1 MAKVVPIQTNF
12 TAGEL
17 SPRVHSRVDIAKY
30 NNGLKT
36 CENVQLLVHGGARRR
51 PGLRYVQ
58 EAKSNTQRA
67 RLIGFV
73 YDRDQAYMLEFG
85 NLYMRVFKD
94 GAWNGTEVVT
104 PYTSAMLPELN
115 YTQNTDTMFLA
126 HPQVPVQR
134 LQRFGDTSWVMLAA
148 PFTVEPFEELGTKPA
163 VSLTLS
169 AATVGAGRNFGAP
182 GAFLSGDVGR
192 VIYSTAGAAT
202 ITAFIDANNVTAT
215 ITSAFAGTAIAS
227 GAWTLNGT
235 PQASVKPSAK
245 DPVGANITLT
255 SDASVTTEAAKNI
268 TGISHNGTDTVNITI
283 PAHGYASGNSVQI
296 AGITPAAYNGT
307 QAITVINTN
316 TVTYNLT
323 PDPGP
328 ATVLGTATRI
338 VSPTALNIWRAEDVG
353 KFVKI
358 NGGLVKITAITSGLI
373 ANGQI
378 MQALNSVVSAIPN
391 SWTLN
396 RSIWGG
402 SNGYPRAVTLHEQ
415 RLFLAGAPGSPQTL
429 SATSIGNYL
438 NFELGTKD
446 DDAFSYEL
454 STSQAA
460 FIQHLAQN
468 KRLMVFTSS
477 NEMSVRGG
485 VERPI
490 TATNIQKSD
499 ESTAGANSVRPVKVG
514 SEIIFVQRAGRKV
527 RACGFVYNIDG
538 FDSPD
543 RSVFSE
549 HITVSGIT
557 ETAYQQEPES
567 TLYCVRGDG
576 QLLAVSYD
584 IGQEVNGWARWITD
598 GTVESVASIPTTNS
612 EQTWVIV
619 RRVINGVE
627 KRFIEYFDPVLKLD
641 AAITASSVPGATV
654 WAGLVH
660 LEGKTVKA
668 VADNVYMGEFTVT
681 GGSITLQRKA
691 FAVQIGLPYTPKL
704 VLLNP
709 EVGSQAGT
717 SQGAAIS
724 VAEVIVRVLDTVS
737 CYINGEVQTFRKIG
751 NNLLDR
757 APEVGTGGLRQT
769 KLSEELYSNE
779 LEITQPNPVDFHV
792 LAVIRKCTIND

>member
-1 MAKVVPIQTNF
+1 MAKVVSIQTNF

-58 EAKSNTQRA
+58 EAKSNSQRA

-85 NLYMRVFKD
+85 NLYMRVYKD
-94 GAWNGTEVVT
+94 GVWNGTEVVT

-148 PFTVEPFEELGTKPA
+148 PFTVEPFAELGTKPA
-163 VSLTLS
+163 APLTLS
-169 AATVGAGRNFGAP
+169 AATVGAGRNFGAF

-192 VIYSTAGAAT
+192 VIYSMAGAAT
-202 ITAFIDANNVTAT
+202 ITAFSDANNVTAI
-215 ITSAFAGTAIAS
+215 ITSAFASIAIAS
-227 GAWTLNGT
+227 GAWTLDGT
-235 PQASVKPSAK
+235 PLVSIKPSAK
-245 DPVGANITLT
+245 DPIGENITLT
-255 SDASVTTEAAKNI
+255 SQVVLTPEPEKAITSISYVINKVQVT
-268 TGISHNGTDTVNITI
+268 VV
-283 PAHGYASGNSVQI
+283 AHGWSTGNNVEVT
-296 AGITPAAYNGT
+296 GVTPAAYNGT
-307 QAITVINTN
+307 HAITVIDVDTFTYVITN
-316 TVTYNLT
+316 
-323 PDPGP
+323 PGP
-328 ATVLGTATRI
+328 ATVLGIAKTFT
-338 VSPTALNIWRAEDVG
+338 SSTALGAWRLEDVG

-358 NGGLVKITAITSGLI
+358 NGGLIKITAYTSALI
-373 ANGQI
+373 VSGKI
-378 MQALNSVVSAIPN
+378 MQVLDSDVVSVPN
-391 SWTLN
+391 AWTLN
-396 RSIWGG
+396 KSIWGAD
-402 SNGYPRAVTLHEQ
+402 NGYPRAVTLHEQ

-429 SATSIGNYL
+429 SATRIGDYL

-454 STSQAA
+454 SSSQAA

-485 VERPI
+485 IERPI

-527 RACGFVYNIDG
+527 RACGFVYSIDG

-549 HITVSGIT
+549 HITASGIT

-598 GTVESVASIPTTNS
+598 GTVESVASIPTTDS
-612 EQTWVIV
+612 EQTWVVV
-619 RRVINGVE
+619 RRVVSGVE
-627 KRFIEYFDPVLKLD
+627 KRFIEYFAPALKLD
-641 AAITASSVPGATV
+641 AAITAISIPGATV
-654 WAGLVH
+654 WLGLGH

-668 VADNVYMGEFTVT
+668 VADNVYMGEYTVT
-681 GGSITLQRKA
+681 GGSITLPRKA
-691 FAVQIGLPYTPKL
+691 FSVEIGLPYTPKV

-757 APEVGTGGLRQT
+757 VPEVGTGGLRQS
-769 KLSEELYSNE
+769 KLSEELYRNE

>member
-36 CENVQLLVHGGARRR
+36 CENVQLLVHGGARSR

-58 EAKSNTQRA
+58 EAKSNTQRS

-85 NLYMRVFKD
+85 NLYMRVYKN
-94 GAWNGTEVVT
+94 GAWNGTDIVT
-104 PYTSAMLPELN
+104 PYTTAMLPQLN

-148 PFTVEPFEELGTKPA
+148 PFTVEPFAELGTKPA
-163 VSLTLS
+163 VALTLS

-192 VIYSTAGAAT
+192 VIYAMAGAAT
-202 ITAFIDANNVTAT
+202 ITAFVDANNVSAT

-227 GAWTLNGT
+227 GRWTLDGT
-235 PQASVKPSAK
+235 PQASIKPSAK
-245 DPVGANITLT
+245 EPVGASITLT
-255 SDASVTTEAAKNI
+255 SDAVTAIEAPKTI
-268 TGISHNGTDTVNITI
+268 TGLAHDGTSVVTATIVSHGWS
-283 PAHGYASGNSVQI
+283 SGNTVQI
-296 AGITPAAYNGT
+296 AGVTPAGYNGT
-307 QAITVINTN
+307 YIITVIGSDTF
-316 TVTYNLT
+316 TYSLA
-323 PDPGP
+323 PDPG
-328 ATVLGTATRI
+328 AVTALGTAAR
-338 VSPTALNIWRAEDVG
+338 SLSGAPAQAWRAEDVG

-358 NGGLVKITAITSGLI
+358 NGGLVQITAYASNLSV
-373 ANGQI
+373 NGKI
-378 MQALNSVVSAIPN
+378 LQALASDISSIPN
-391 SWTLN
+391 AWTLN

-402 SNGYPRAVTLHEQ
+402 ADGYPRAVTLHEQ

-429 SATSIGNYL
+429 SASRIGDYL
-438 NFELGTKD
+438 NFELGPKE

-454 STSQAA
+454 SSSQAA

-499 ESTAGANSVRPVKVG
+499 ESTAGANSVRPVKIG

-527 RACGFVYNIDG
+527 RACGFVYSIDG

-549 HITVSGIT
+549 HITAGGVT

-567 TLYCVRGDG
+567 TLYCVRADG

-598 GTVESVASIPTTNS
+598 GTVESVASIPTTDS
-612 EQTWVIV
+612 EQTWIVV
-619 RRVINGVE
+619 RRIVNGVE
-627 KRFIEYFDPVLKLD
+627 KRFIEYFAPELKLD

-654 WAGLVH
+654 WSGLAH

-668 VADNVYMGEFTVT
+668 VADNFYIGEFIVT
-681 GGSITLQRKA
+681 GGSITIPRKA
-691 FAVQIGLPYTPKL
+691 FAVQIGLPYTPRV

-724 VAEVIVRVLDTVS
+724 VAEVIVRVMDTVS

-757 APEVGTGGLRQT
+757 VPEVGTGGLRQT
-769 KLSEELYSNE
+769 KLSEQIYLNE

>member
-1 MAKVVPIQTNF
+1 MAKVVTIQTNF

-51 PGLRYVQ
+51 PGLRFVR

-85 NLYMRVFKD
+85 NLYMRVYKN
-94 GAWNGTEVVT
+94 GAWNGTEIVT

-148 PFTVEPFEELGTKPA
+148 PFTVEPFAELGTTPA
-163 VSLTLS
+163 AALTLS
-169 AATVGAGRNFGAP
+169 AATVGVGRNFGAP
-182 GAFLSGDVGR
+182 GAFVSGDVGR
-192 VIYSTAGAAT
+192 VIYAMAGAAT
-202 ITAFIDANNVTAT
+202 ITAFFDSNNVTAT
-215 ITSAFAGTAIAS
+215 ITSAFSSAVIAAGS
-227 GAWTLNGT
+227 WTLDGT
-235 PQASVKPSAK
+235 SQASIKPSAK
-245 DPVGANITLT
+245 EPVGASITLT
-255 SDASVTTEAAKNI
+255 SDAVTALETLKTF
-268 TGISHNGTDTVNITI
+268 TGLSHNGTSIVTATI
-283 PAHGYASGNSVQI
+283 VAHGWSSGNTVQV
-296 AGITPAAYNGT
+296 AGVTPAGYNGT
-307 QAITVINTN
+307 YVITVIGANTF
-316 TVTYNLT
+316 TYSLA
-323 PDPGP
+323 PDPG
-328 ATVLGTATRI
+328 AVTVLGTAARSLSGAPAQT
-338 VSPTALNIWRAEDVG
+338 WRAEDVG
-353 KFVKI
+353 KFVRI
-358 NGGLVKITAITSGLI
+358 NGGLVQITAYASNLVV
-373 ANGQI
+373 NGKILQTLASDI
-378 MQALNSVVSAIPN
+378 SSIPN
-391 SWTLN
+391 AWTLN

-402 SNGYPRAVTLHEQ
+402 SDGYPRAVILHEQ

-429 SATSIGNYL
+429 SASRISDYL

-527 RACGFVYNIDG
+527 RACGFVYSIDG

-549 HITVSGIT
+549 HIPAGARIN
-557 ETAYQQEPES
+557 A
-567 TLYCVRGDG
+567 
-576 QLLAVSYD
+576 LLRA
-584 IGQEVNGWARWITD
+584 WRW
-598 GTVESVASIPTTNS
+598 
-612 EQTWVIV
+612 
-619 RRVINGVE
+619 
-627 KRFIEYFDPVLKLD
+627 
-641 AAITASSVPGATV
+641 
-654 WAGLVH
+654 
-660 LEGKTVKA
+660 
-668 VADNVYMGEFTVT
+668 TVT
-681 GGSITLQRKA
+681 GRELRHWA
-691 FAVQIGLPYTPKL
+691 
-704 VLLNP
+704 
-709 EVGSQAGT
+709 GSQRLGT
-717 SQGAAIS
+717 
-724 VAEVIVRVLDTVS
+724 
-737 CYINGEVQTFRKIG
+737 
-751 NNLLDR
+751 
-757 APEVGTGGLRQT
+757 
-769 KLSEELYSNE
+769 
-779 LEITQPNPVDFHV
+779 VDY
-792 LAVIRKCTIND
+792 

>member
-1 MAKVVPIQTNF
+1 MAKVEPIQTNF

-30 NNGLKT
+30 NNGLKA

-51 PGLRYVQ
+51 PGLRFVR

-94 GAWNGTEVVT
+94 GAWNGTEIVT

-134 LQRFGDTSWVMLAA
+134 LQRFGDTSWAMLAA
-148 PFTVEPFEELGTKPA
+148 PFTVEPFAELGTQPA
-163 VSLTLS
+163 AALTLS

-192 VIYSTAGAAT
+192 VIYSLAGAAT
-202 ITAFIDANNVTAT
+202 ITAFVNANNVTAT
-215 ITSAFAGTAIAS
+215 ISSAFAGVSIAS
-227 GAWTLNGT
+227 GAWTLDGT
-235 PQASVKPSAK
+235 PQALLKPSAK
-245 DPVGANITLT
+245 DLVGASITLT
-255 SDASVTTEAAKNI
+255 SDAVVTLEAPKTI
-268 TGISHNGTDTVNITI
+268 TGLAHDGTSTVTATI
-283 PAHGYASGNSVQI
+283 VAHGWTSGNSVQV
-296 AGITPAAYNGT
+296 AGVTPAGYNGT
-307 QAITVINTN
+307 HVIAVINAD
-316 TVTYNLT
+316 TVSYSLT
-323 PDPGP
+323 PDPSA
-328 ATVLGTATRI
+328 ATVLGTAAR
-338 VSPTALNIWRAEDVG
+338 ALSGTPRDVWHAEDVG

-358 NGGLVKITAITSGLI
+358 NGGLVKVTAITSPLV
-373 ANGQI
+373 AVGQI
-378 MQALNSVVSAIPN
+378 MQALDADIAAIPN
-391 SWTLN
+391 AWTLN

-402 SNGYPRAVTLHEQ
+402 TNGYPRAVTLHEQ

-429 SATSIGNYL
+429 SATRIGDYL

-454 STSQAA
+454 SSSQAS

-490 TATNIQKSD
+490 TANNIQKSD
-499 ESTAGANSVRPVKVG
+499 ESTAGANGVRPVKVG
-514 SEIIFVQRAGRKV
+514 SEVIFVQRAGRKV
-527 RACGFVYNIDG
+527 RACGYVYSIDG

-549 HITVSGIT
+549 HITDSGIT

-567 TLYCVRGDG
+567 TLFCVRADG
-576 QLLAVSYD
+576 QLLGVSYD
-584 IGQEVNGWARWITD
+584 LGQEVNGWSRWITD
-598 GTVESVASIPTTNS
+598 GTIESVASIPTTDS

-619 RRVINGVE
+619 RRIINGVE
-627 KRFIEYFDPVLKLD
+627 KRYVEYFVPELKLD

-654 WAGLVH
+654 WGGLTH

-681 GGSITLQRKA
+681 GGSITLERQA
-691 FAVQIGLPYTPKL
+691 FEVQIGLPYTCKL
-704 VLLNP
+704 TMLNP

-769 KLSEELYSNE
+769 KLSDDLYRNE

>member
-94 GAWNGTEVVT
+94 GAYTGTEVAT

-134 LQRFGDTSWVMLAA
+134 LQRFGDTSWSMLAA
-148 PFTVEPFEELGTKPA
+148 PFTVEPFAELGTQPA
-163 VSLTLS
+163 AALTLS
-169 AATVGAGRNFGAP
+169 AAMVGAGRNFGAP

-192 VIYSTAGAAT
+192 VIYSMAGAAT
-202 ITAFIDANNVTAT
+202 ITAFVNANNVTAT
-215 ITSAFAGTAIAS
+215 ITTAFAGVSIAS
-227 GAWTLNGT
+227 GAWTLDGT
-235 PQASVKPSAK
+235 PQAQILPSAK
-245 DPVGANITLT
+245 DPVGAIITLN
-255 SDASVTTEAAKNI
+255 A
-268 TGISHNGTDTVNITI
+268 GTIE
-283 PAHGYASGNSVQI
+283 S
-296 AGITPAAYNGT
+296 
-307 QAITVINTN
+307 
-316 TVTYNLT
+316 
-323 PDPGP
+323 
-328 ATVLGTATRI
+328 
-338 VSPTALNIWRAEDVG
+338 WRAEDVK
-353 KFVKI
+353 KFVRI
-358 NGGLVKITAITSGLI
+358 NGGLVKIVSIASVFI
-373 ANGQI
+373 ANAQI
-378 MQALNSVVSAIPN
+378 MQPLASITAAVSN

-402 SNGYPRAVTLHEQ
+402 TNGYPRAVTLHEQ

-429 SATSIGNYL
+429 SATRIGDYL

-454 STSQAA
+454 SSSQAS

-527 RACGFVYNIDG
+527 RACGFVYSIDG

-549 HITVSGIT
+549 HITASGIT

-567 TLYCVRGDG
+567 TLFCVRADG

-584 IGQEVNGWARWITD
+584 LGQEVNGWSRWITD
-598 GTVESVASIPTTNS
+598 GAVESVASIPTTDS

-619 RRVINGVE
+619 RRVVNGLE
-627 KRFIEYFDPVLKLD
+627 KRFIEYFDPALKTD
-641 AAITASSVPGATV
+641 AAKTANGAAATV
-654 WAGLVH
+654 WAGFNH
-660 LEGKTVKA
+660 LEGKTVKV
-668 VADNVYMGEFTVT
+668 VANGIYQGDHLVT
-681 GGSITLQRKA
+681 GGAITLERSA
-691 FAVQIGLPYTPKL
+691 TAVEIGLPYICKL
-704 VLLNP
+704 TLLNP

-757 APEVGTGGLRQT
+757 TPEVGTGGLRQT
-769 KLSEELYSNE
+769 KLSDDLYRNE